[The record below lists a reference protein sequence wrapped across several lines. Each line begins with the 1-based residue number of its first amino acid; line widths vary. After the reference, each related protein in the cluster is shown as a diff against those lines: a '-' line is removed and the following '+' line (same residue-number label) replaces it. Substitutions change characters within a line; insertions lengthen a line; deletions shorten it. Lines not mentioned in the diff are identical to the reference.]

1 MARNQTPSPSTTS
14 DTTYLGLSSFHE
26 RQRILEEEH
35 QWLLKQIKR
44 KRSELKNF
52 LDQMGSIA
60 TQIFQQAIPVYNQ
73 LTALDTEIHAL
84 FEEILTS
91 RKLGRKSQL
100 EIRRLYRSL
109 QLFGLL
115 SPRFHEDEGGDEVL
129 SNSSSDD
136 FNAEPGENFFNNH
149 RNTEHSHQD
158 HSDNPLNQPPEQSP
172 PSREIRQT
180 FLKLASMFH
189 PDKVAEGETQSQYTE
204 IMKEI
209 NCAYAEGDVARLLE
223 IERQHHRQQEIDLA
237 RTSKSQIEKLCL
249 QREQDNQLLL
259 AQYENLKKELRI
271 ARNTPQGEIVKDYR
285 ACQKQ
290 GIDAVAEMILELESQ
305 IKHIENI
312 RNFVR
317 DFRNRK
323 ITIKEFLRGPVAA
336 SAPEEAEEI
345 LEMMLGQLLGIQ
357 F

>member
-1 MARNQTPSPSTTS
+1 MARSQTPSPSTTS
-14 DTTYLGLSSFHE
+14 DTTTSLGLSSFHE
-26 RQRILEEEH
+26 RHRILEEEH

-52 LDQMGSIA
+52 LDQMRHLA

-73 LTALDTEIHAL
+73 LTALDTEIHEL
-84 FEEILTS
+84 FEEILTKQKLGKKS
-91 RKLGRKSQL
+91 RK
-100 EIRRLYRSL
+100 EIHSLYRSL

-115 SPRFHEDEGGDEVL
+115 SPQVNEDEREDEVGGD
-129 SNSSSDD
+129 SSSDD
-136 FNAEPGENFFNNH
+136 FNTEPESDFFNQY
-149 RNTEHSHQD
+149 RTTDHSHQE
-158 HSDNPLNQPPEQSP
+158 HSDNPFNQPQEQSP

-204 IMKEI
+204 IMKEV
-209 NCAYAEGDVARLLE
+209 NRAYAEGDVARLLE
-223 IERQHHRQQEIDLA
+223 IERQHHLQQEIDLA
-237 RTSKSQIEKLCL
+237 QTTKSQIERLCL

-259 AQYENLKKELRI
+259 TQYENLKKELRT

-305 IKHIENI
+305 VKHIENI

-317 DFRNRK
+317 DFRDRK
-323 ITIKEFLRGPVAA
+323 ITIKEFLRGPVGAA
-336 SAPEEAEEI
+336 VPEEAEEI
-345 LEMMLGQLLGIQ
+345 LEMILAQLQ
-357 F
+357 FKL

>member
-1 MARNQTPSPSTTS
+1 MARSQTPSTSTTS
-14 DTTYLGLSSFHE
+14 DTTSLGLSSFHE
-26 RQRILEEEH
+26 RHRILEEEH

-52 LDQMGSIA
+52 LDQMRSIA

-73 LTALDTEIHAL
+73 LTALDAEIHAL

-115 SPRFHEDEGGDEVL
+115 SPQVNEDERVDEVL

-136 FNAEPGENFFNNH
+136 SNAEPESDFFNQYK
-149 RNTEHSHQD
+149 NTDHSHQD
-158 HSDNPLNQPPEQSP
+158 HSDNPFNQPPEQSP

-189 PDKVAEGETQSQYTE
+189 PDKVADGETQSQYTE
-204 IMKEI
+204 IMKEV
-209 NCAYAEGDVARLLE
+209 NRAYAEGDVARLLE
-223 IERQHHRQQEIDLA
+223 IERQHHLQQEIDLA
-237 RTSKSQIEKLCL
+237 RTTKSQIERLCL
-249 QREQDNQLLL
+249 QREQDNQLLR
-259 AQYENLKKELRI
+259 AQYENLKKELRT

-305 IKHIENI
+305 VKHIESI

-317 DFRNRK
+317 DFRDRK
-323 ITIKEFLRGPVAA
+323 ITIKEFLRGPVGAPV
-336 SAPEEAEEI
+336 PEEAEEI
-345 LEMMLGQLLGIQ
+345 LEMLLGQLLGIK

>member
-1 MARNQTPSPSTTS
+1 MARSQTPSTSTTS
-14 DTTYLGLSSFHE
+14 DTTSLGLSSFHE
-26 RQRILEEEH
+26 RHRILEEEH

-52 LDQMGSIA
+52 LDQMRHLA

-84 FEEILTS
+84 FEEILTKQ
-91 RKLGRKSQL
+91 KLGKKSQL

-115 SPRFHEDEGGDEVL
+115 SPQVNEDERVDEVL

-136 FNAEPGENFFNNH
+136 SNAEPESDFFNQYK
-149 RNTEHSHQD
+149 NTDHSHQD
-158 HSDNPLNQPPEQSP
+158 HSDNPFNQPPEQSP

-189 PDKVAEGETQSQYTE
+189 PDKVADGETQSQYTE
-204 IMKEI
+204 IMKEV
-209 NCAYAEGDVARLLE
+209 NRAYAEGDVARLLE
-223 IERQHHRQQEIDLA
+223 IERQHHLQQEIDLA
-237 RTSKSQIEKLCL
+237 RTTKSQIERLCL
-249 QREQDNQLLL
+249 QREQDNQLLF
-259 AQYENLKKELRI
+259 AQYENLKKELRT
-271 ARNTPQGEIVKDYR
+271 ARNTPQGKIVKDYR

-305 IKHIENI
+305 VKHVESI

-317 DFRNRK
+317 DFRDRK
-323 ITIKEFLRGPVAA
+323 ITIKEFLRGPVGTPV
-336 SAPEEAEEI
+336 PEEAEEI
-345 LEMMLGQLLGIQ
+345 LEMLLGQLLGIK